1 MKLFKKLAAAALAAV
16 LALSMVGCGKAE
28 VGAAYKTELT
38 NMLKDSMYG
47 TEATVENTTELDNA
61 AQVLLANAQTEYG
74 KLTPELQKN
83 FDESQIIDWLTAETA
98 VKEATGLQGKYC
110 FVSFV
115 ENPNLVSNFGSQFKY
130 FMMMESLVPGRDNDS
145 GQIHLKSNQD
155 VVGDV
160 AHKNTSKNVK
170 VGFASGKLGDKTY
183 VVMVAF

>member
-38 NMLKDSMYG
+38 NMLKDSVYG

-74 KLTPELQKN
+74 KLTADQQKAVQN
-83 FDESQIIDWLTAETA
+83 RQITGWLTAKAA
-98 VKEATGLQGKYC
+98 VEKATGLQGKCC

-115 ENPNLVSNFGSQFKY
+115 ENPNLVSNFGNQYKY
-130 FMMMESLVPGRDNDS
+130 AMMMESLTPSYDENN
-145 GQIHLKSNQD
+145 QIHLKSNQAI
-155 VVGDV
+155 VNSE
-160 AHKNTSKNVK
+160 AKKNDTKDAK
-170 VGFASGKLGDKTY
+170 VGFASGKIGDKTY
-183 VVMVAF
+183 VVMVMF

>member
-28 VGAAYKTELT
+28 VGTAYKTELV
-38 NMLKDSMYG
+38 NMMKDSMLG

-74 KLTPELQKN
+74 KLTAEQKKAVQ
-83 FDESQIIDWLTAETA
+83 DSQITEWLIAKDA
-98 VKEATGLQGKYC
+98 VAKATGLKDKYC

-115 ENPNLVSNFGSQFKY
+115 ENPNYVSNFGNQYKY
-130 FMMMESLVPGRDNDS
+130 VEMMRNLQPQTNA
-145 GQIHLKSNQD
+145 GQIVFEDNQA
-155 VVGDV
+155 VVGEV
-160 AHKNTSKNVK
+160 ANKNKTKDVK

-183 VVMVAF
+183 VVMVMF